1 VNRVRFRWAALVK
14 VGGSLGRRPGRLEP
28 LLRHLA
34 RLARRAPI
42 LVVPGGGRLADGVR
56 REMRRLRLSEEA
68 AHAMAL
74 LAMDQYG
81 LALADREPSARAVTT
96 LGAARRVARAGLL
109 PVLLVARLAGRSKRL
124 ERSFRLTSDSI
135 AAWLASGC
143 GARRLIL
150 IKSLPGLDMD
160 LRDRPAARRA
170 ARAGLV
176 DPLFPRFMDEAIAVR
191 LIGPRGARS
200 WALADDANDA
210 GRAPAG
216 SRPRHRPARRER
228 PRPAARRA
236 VRSSRRRTRRRA
248 PR

>member
-1 VNRVRFRWAALVK
+1 MNRGRFRWAALVK

-81 LALADREPSARAVTT
+81 LALTDREPSARAVTT
-96 LGAARRVARAGLL
+96 LGAARRVARAGRL
-109 PVLLVARLAGRSKRL
+109 PVLLVARLAGRSNRL

-176 DPLFPRFMDEAIAVR
+176 DPLFPRFMDDAIAVR
-191 LIGPRGARS
+191 LIGSRGARS
-200 WALADDANDA
+200 WALPDDA
-210 GRAPAG
+210 GRAAAG